1 MPLIR
6 SREVT
11 CAHRSCVRHCED
23 VLQPLDLRD
32 GVLSVHSPSQYL
44 ILGRRGQTLPPN
56 DLMPLGNDLMG
67 LELCQEVYLV
77 EKSWLCPSLFRF
89 AKIAQTDTYKAEA
102 LLRTKL
108 YSFSQL

>member
-1 MPLIR
+1 
-6 SREVT
+6 
-11 CAHRSCVRHCED
+11 
-23 VLQPLDLRD
+23 
-32 GVLSVHSPSQYL
+32 
-44 ILGRRGQTLPPN
+44 
-56 DLMPLGNDLMG
+56 MG

-89 AKIAQTDTYKAEA
+89 AKIAQTDTYKAKA